1 MWPRGGEGT
10 PGSTPK
16 REVARE
22 GRPEGHWEGSDT
34 WGPSSWTKHRVASSS
49 AEGASCLTHP
59 VKLLGA
65 PSPPC
70 PTEEVVTREVGF
82 EEPWQ
87 EYPILKIPPSCSHP
101 KNTSATN
108 FPQSAIPPFPFQP
121 GLVCLSQ
128 APWGGTGSFACWPL
142 PLPTK
147 SWEAGAALGDW
158 DMGRLQL
165 AGKGELELV
174 PKVNLVS

>member
-1 MWPRGGEGT
+1 MATGGEGT

-16 REVARE
+16 REVAQE
-22 GRPEGHWEGSDT
+22 ERPEGHWEGADT
-34 WGPSSWTKHRVASSS
+34 WGPFSRAKNRVASSS

-59 VKLLGA
+59 MKLAGA

-70 PTEEVVTREVGF
+70 PTEEVVVRGEVGF
-82 EEPWQ
+82 EESWQ

-108 FPQSAIPPFPFQP
+108 FPQCTILPFPFQS

-128 APWGGTGSFACWPL
+128 APWGGTSSFACWPPPLPPSPGKLAL
-142 PLPTK
+142 PLGTGT
-147 SWEAGAALGDW
+147 WEGCNALG
-158 DMGRLQL
+158 
-165 AGKGELELV
+165 
-174 PKVNLVS
+174 KVSWS